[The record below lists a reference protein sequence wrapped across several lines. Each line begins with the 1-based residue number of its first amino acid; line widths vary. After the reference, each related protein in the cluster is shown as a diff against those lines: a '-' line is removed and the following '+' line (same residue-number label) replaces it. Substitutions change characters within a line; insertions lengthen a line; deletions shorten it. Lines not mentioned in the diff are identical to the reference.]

1 MAAPYYLVLDSRSPV
16 ASTTLVFA
24 AIPPFGAGW
33 IRGEESAGKGAALGR
48 IHSTEWRGGK
58 TNLAAPVGSE
68 APTQPQSGLAGSG
81 AAEPST
87 RTEEPASS
95 VRVEP
100 SARDMRG
107 WPSAR
112 DMRGW
117 PSARDMR
124 GWPSVRAI
132 RGWAPARGVMMSPTL
147 SPTLGFPSP

>member
-16 ASTTLVFA
+16 ASTTLVFL
-24 AIPPFGAGW
+24 AIPPSGAGW
-33 IRGEESAGKGAALGR
+33 IRGEESTGKGAAPGR

-100 SARDMRG
+100 SARDIRG

-112 DMRGW
+112 D
-117 PSARDMR
+117 
-124 GWPSVRAI
+124 I